1 MNEEEILQEL
11 NDHLPYDYCR
21 SEGTES
27 NTYQEW
33 IDEDSWQF
41 QLKLL
46 VENKNKEIERLNNK
60 YNKALE
66 LLSDYNLPC
75 EYDEG
80 KIPDNYCEENCS
92 DDYKKCWNKYIE
104 LELKG
109 DSSNE

>member
-1 MNEEEILQEL
+1 MSNLEEILHEKLLEKQIEVFEL
-11 NDHLPYDYCR
+11 QDKNNRLNNII
-21 SEGTES
+21 EE
-27 NTYQEW
+27 
-33 IDEDSWQF
+33 IDEKD
-41 QLKLL
+41 
-46 VENKNKEIERLNNK
+46 KEIERLNNK

-66 LLSDYNLPC
+66 LLADYNLPC